1 MLKIAILLLLQ
12 IQYATTATTK
22 TATHNRLVVFFF
34 LGAGKGEAEKKTVP
48 RHDKVNHQQVPSR
61 MCDVHGS
68 ERGITPLRK
77 LTHETT
83 RKKGCVEF
91 SYGEEEEGFS
101 SGPGG
106 VVFCGRVDAGN
117 ED

>member
-83 RKKGCVEF
+83 RKKEGLRGILVWRRGGGFFFWSWRSRFLWPSGC
-91 SYGEEEEGFS
+91 GE
-101 SGPGG
+101 
-106 VVFCGRVDAGN
+106 
-117 ED
+117 